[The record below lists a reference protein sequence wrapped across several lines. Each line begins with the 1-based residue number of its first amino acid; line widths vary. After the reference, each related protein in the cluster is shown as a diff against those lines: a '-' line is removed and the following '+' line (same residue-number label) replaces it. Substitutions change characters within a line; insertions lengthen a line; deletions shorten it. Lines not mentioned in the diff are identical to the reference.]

1 MYLCAKSHRNAKE
14 LVLCCFLPS
23 PPISSFDT
31 EFEPLE
37 NSIKS
42 ASYYNNPGL
51 TAKGTI
57 LAS

>member
-1 MYLCAKSHRNAKE
+1 MCQVTQKHQGTCVML
-14 LVLCCFLPS
+14 LPPS
-23 PPISSFDT
+23 PTISLFDM
-31 EFEPLE
+31 EFEPSE